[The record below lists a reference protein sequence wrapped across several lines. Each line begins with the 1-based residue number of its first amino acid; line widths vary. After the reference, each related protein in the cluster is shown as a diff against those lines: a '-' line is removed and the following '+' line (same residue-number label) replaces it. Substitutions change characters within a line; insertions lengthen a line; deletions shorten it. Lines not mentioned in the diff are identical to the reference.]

1 MAQHAVHS
9 STLMD
14 HVLLLVLLT
23 IQPVVIPTTL
33 VVCKPSAHALVLF
46 TIQPFSECSFSCLPG
61 HELNSSC
68 EWLCSSSHLSD

>member
-1 MAQHAVHS
+1 MLIAYHAVHS

-33 VVCKPSAHALVLF
+33 VVCKPVHMHLCYSLFSPFQNALSLVYLVMNQTQVVVDVFQF
-46 TIQPFSECSFSCLPG
+46 TYV
-61 HELNSSC
+61 
-68 EWLCSSSHLSD
+68 